1 MTAPPDWASVM
12 RVLDAARCDLKAGQM
27 IKAEQSS
34 LLDLMGAI
42 EIMDPRTDSYLLHQQ
57 SSVSSNLP
65 PFDPTHE
72 MTPREL
78 IWVLDELLGL
88 EMKFLD
94 GFPLA
99 STVFECQ
106 YLRPTALAD
115 LASTAAASPSVWTS
129 ILLEM
134 LLSITHCIRMIWQ
147 ELCKAQVYEH
157 EDVHLGLGGLDFE
170 SLLQAGSNH
179 VLATTED
186 GKADVTTK
194 DIAHRLDIALANL
207 LQVDFCDPTLC
218 NAIATRLQL
227 RIHLMSAY
235 ATLATPPRIGPYVV
249 QHHLGC
255 VAHFIPLAQHWNK
268 NSHRATCFQ
277 PQPQLLAIFSSQFPL
292 PSPHPPHCTAQFCS
306 SEGWDQLGF
315 LVANLLGS
323 VQAWQQFLRTASWHD
338 LVEWSSQGRAQQM
351 LVQPYARSVWQ
362 VGGIHVSIIWSDGAC
377 MGSLTPLSLVS
388 SFLFAMTGLD
398 PMIWQQLLDLRT
410 VEETWDAPARKI
422 LGWAHQLGLQLIRT
436 LQIAAQNPSRQ
447 RRLLVKEFQA
457 WPILIAKTLST
468 INLLATVLRPP
479 ASLALAPTALS
490 VVALEQALQV
500 LLQGQNLALLTSVEC
515 QQTGWV
521 ILEVATLLVNQLGG
535 LQHTNVHMSQ
545 GGLGLL
551 WLLNAHKAQKMGQ
564 DMLLGSGSRHIIEG
578 GYTAFL
584 PQCESLSTTHN
595 RLYHRLKF
603 TQRFGWLQGCL
614 VEGGVSLDQL
624 CSYAAYNAEQ
634 CLCASKS

>member
-1 MTAPPDWASVM
+1 MTAPPGWASVM
-12 RVLDAARCDLKAGQM
+12 CVLDAARCDLKAGQM
-27 IKAEQSS
+27 IKAKQSS

-57 SSVSSNLP
+57 SSVFSNLP

-78 IWVLDELLGL
+78 IWVLDKLLCL

-94 GFPLA
+94 GSPLA

-115 LASTAAASPSVWTS
+115 LASTAAASPSIWTS

-134 LLSITHCIRMIWQ
+134 LLSITHCIHMIWQ

-179 VLATTED
+179 VLATTKD

-194 DIAHRLDIALANL
+194 DIEHRLDVTLANL
-207 LQVDFCDPTLC
+207 LRVDFCDPTLC
-218 NAIATRLQL
+218 NAIAARLQL

-235 ATLATPPRIGPYVV
+235 AILATPSQIGPYVG
-249 QHHLGC
+249 QHRLGC

-268 NSHRATCFQ
+268 NSHHATCFQ
-277 PQPQLLAIFSSQFPL
+277 PQAQLLAIFSSQSPP
-292 PSPHPPHCTAQFCS
+292 PSPHPPGCTAQFCS
-306 SEGWDQLGF
+306 SKAWDQLRL

-323 VQAWQQFLRTASWHD
+323 VQTWQQFLRTASWHD
-338 LVEWSSQGRAQQM
+338 LVEWNSQGCTQQM
-351 LVQPYARSVWQ
+351 LVQPYARSIWQ
-362 VGGIHVSIIWSDGAC
+362 SIIWSDGAC
-377 MGSLTPLSLVS
+377 MGSLTPISLVS
-388 SFLFAMTGLD
+388 SFLFEMTGLD
-398 PMIWQQLLDLRT
+398 PTIWQQLLDLRT
-410 VEETWDAPARKI
+410 MEETWDAPARKI

-457 WPILIAKTLST
+457 WPILIAKTLSM
-468 INLLATVLRPP
+468 INLLAMVLPPP
-479 ASLALAPTALS
+479 AYLALAPTALS

-500 LLQGQNLALLTSVEC
+500 LLQGQSLALLTSVEC

-521 ILEVATLLVNQLGG
+521 VLEVATLLVNQLGG
-535 LQHTNVHMSQ
+535 LQHTNVHTSQ

-551 WLLNAHKAQKMGQ
+551 WLLNARKAQRMGK

-584 PQCESLSTTHN
+584 PQCESLSTIHN
-595 RLYHRLKF
+595 SLYHRLKF

-624 CSYAAYNAEQ
+624 CSYAADNAEQ